1 MNFLK
6 KIWKNQLA
14 KDIIIT
20 FGIFIVSRIILL
32 ILTKYN
38 VPEVFLNNG
47 FNLNRPELNSRFGSW
62 DGDLYRKIAEGGY
75 RYWQDLA
82 VFSFLP
88 GWPYILRTLHSLY
101 EPLKV
106 VEWGLLLNQV
116 LMLPLIFMFLKVFR
130 KLQFSTLSSIELIF
144 LIIFYPSSAF
154 FSFNY
159 NEVIY
164 LNGVLLIIWFWLN
177 KKYTLAALV
186 TLPFV
191 LIRYNIVVIL
201 YGLVAYN
208 VLEYSVLYFKSNY
221 KHKETSISNFV
232 QNYIK
237 DGLKILKKHILT
249 ILLVVSTPLPLF
261 MWFEIMKN
269 RFGENLYFESQKTY
283 FNREVSYILGVPKS
297 LIDGFVIF
305 KDTFPINPENSKI
318 VSTSVQLGA
327 LLVSAIYGI
336 HTWFTRNTK
345 LIQIVSAVT
354 IILYITLVSI
364 LEPQNWN
371 GTLAN
376 DLYLNILPLFLI
388 FTGFVGLWQNKN
400 LRILLL
406 PALFSIYLP
415 LTTSTFTSV
424 NRYLIQALPL
434 IIGYYSLFL
443 IKNKYLYYT
452 ILALFIA
459 GYALFLHRFTHFQW
473 AG

>member
-1 MNFLK
+1 MSILR
-6 KIWKNQLA
+6 KIWKNQIA
-14 KDIIIT
+14 KDIILT
-20 FGIFIVSRIILL
+20 FSVFIVTRIILL

-38 VPEVFLNNG
+38 VPEVFADDS

-82 VFSFLP
+82 VYSFLP
-88 GWPYILRTLHSLY
+88 GWPFILRELHSFFGFF
-101 EPLKV
+101 KV
-106 VEWGLLLNQV
+106 VEWGLFLNQILV
-116 LMLPLIFMFLKVFR
+116 LPLIFMFLKVFR
-130 KLQFSTLSSIELIF
+130 KLQFSTLNSIELIF

-154 FSFNY
+154 FNFNY

-164 LNGVLLIIWFWLN
+164 LNGVLLIIWFWIN
-177 KKYTLAALV
+177 KKYSLAALV

-208 VLEYSVLYFKSNY
+208 VLEYTFQYLKSNFKY
-221 KHKETSISNFV
+221 KETKISDFIS
-232 QNYIK
+232 NYIK
-237 DGLKILKKHILT
+237 DGFKILKKHILT
-249 ILLVVSTPLPLF
+249 IVLVISTPLPLF

-269 RFGENLYFESQKTY
+269 RFGENLYFISQKSY
-283 FNREVSYILGVPKS
+283 FNREVSYIKGVPKS
-297 LIDGFVIF
+297 FIDGLIVLR
-305 KDTFPINPENSKI
+305 DAYPISPDSTKI
-318 VSTSVQLGA
+318 VSTNVQLGA
-327 LLVSAIYGI
+327 LLVSAVYGI
-336 HTWFTRNTK
+336 NAWFNRNIK
-345 LIQIVSAVT
+345 LVQLISAIS
-354 IILYITLVSI
+354 IILYVVIVAYTK
-364 LEPQNWN
+364 PQNWN
-371 GTLAN
+371 GVLAN

-388 FTGFVGLWQNKN
+388 FAGFVGLWQNKN
-400 LRILLL
+400 IRILLL

-443 IKNKYLYYT
+443 IKNKYLTYT
-452 ILALFIA
+452 ILTLFIA